1 MRAAA
6 LAMALAAALAP
17 LPTRSAHP
25 LSTVDA
31 GTVGQ
36 GARELELSVR
46 LHRQGGSP
54 GETSAREAAEVAATL
69 TLGLRDDLDL
79 AVAAASTWSRVRQDG
94 RTVSADGG
102 PEDLRLEL
110 GWRFLE
116 ANGIALAVRPGLT
129 LPSGEASR
137 GRGTGR
143 VGASVVLA
151 ATVTSGALALD
162 LDAGYAHRDFSRGED
177 REANR
182 AGLWRFSLAAR
193 ARVLPRL
200 QVVAEVAAGSAP
212 ERANRAWPATA
223 LAGVVASLSE
233 GVDLDLGVETG
244 VAGAGGDPAALFG
257 VTWRW

>member
-1 MRAAA
+1 MRAIAF
-6 LAMALAAALAP
+6 AMALAAALAP

-46 LHRQGGSP
+46 LHREGGSS
-54 GETSAREAAEVAATL
+54 GESSAREEKAEVAATL

-94 RTVSADGG
+94 RTVSANVG

-143 VGASVVLA
+143 VGGSVVLA
-151 ATVTSGALALD
+151 ATVTTGALAFD

-177 REANR
+177 RDANR
-182 AGLWRFSLAAR
+182 AGPL
-193 ARVLPRL
+193 
-200 QVVAEVAAGSAP
+200 
-212 ERANRAWPATA
+212 
-223 LAGVVASLSE
+223 
-233 GVDLDLGVETG
+233 
-244 VAGAGGDPAALFG
+244 
-257 VTWRW
+257 